1 MLLGVPEVA
10 KAQTVTLVSNTG
22 QSADA
27 DAAGTLDRAQAFT
40 TGSNSGGY
48 TLSSIDIIS
57 EDPQGDDASVS
68 VCTVDGSGYP
78 TTTCT
83 ALTAPSSF
91 AAGTLTFTA
100 SPVMTLTSTT
110 TYTVLIGIPGGGT
123 LILDSTTSDNED
135 LGAAAGW
142 SLADSYDFKTSS
154 NVWETISNGQSFR
167 ITIKG
172 TVGTTTTT
180 QAVWSAT
187 FTTVDLGFNLFGCSN
202 GVPSGRCS
210 STTVLSEDSFTY
222 DSTDYTITDLFT
234 RGSGGNLEFKVDPD
248 FTTNT
253 LADLTLVVGSTSLVL
268 SGGTASSNIKLIFNS
283 PGITLTPGTAINVK
297 LTTGTTTTVTNTA
310 PRVANPIAD
319 RTATVGTALN
329 FTFPT
334 NTFNDANDDTLTYT
348 ATKSDNSASAL
359 PSWLSFDEVTRTFSG
374 TPATADVG
382 TVSVTVTASDGNG
395 GSVSDT
401 FDIVVS
407 ADPPTERPTVP
418 AQAAVLVSNVGQ
430 SGADGFGLD
439 ANELAQSFT
448 TGDNATGYTLTN
460 IELTLQTAS
469 STATPTVKLY
479 RGSADGTEVSTLTGP
494 AMLDTNTIKNYA
506 FTPSPTV
513 TLGTSTTYWVVA
525 EGDAFWVSTTSTS
538 EDGTPAMGWEIGDAY
553 ESRVA
558 SSTGN
563 FTTSA
568 GPAFMIRVNGTTRS
582 GGGGGNGGGGNGGG
596 GNGGNGGGG
605 GGGGTVTAVGTAV
618 VAVVVVAVVAA
629 ARAAPATNTATRQ
642 PRRPSSPWTP
652 PGPHPCRGRSTRP
665 PTWITSALTCPTPG
679 CWSSRRVGRPP
690 PWARCGKMRQS

>member
-1 MLLGVPEVA
+1 MRQAVRPFGQPRSAPSQPCPVRRGARGCSSPFPRRASLWRGSARVRTPQPLLRGARAAALALAALAAVLLGVPEVA

-27 DAAGTLDRAQAFT
+27 AAAGTLDRAQAFT

-135 LGAAAGW
+135 PGAAAGW

-234 RGSGGNLEFKVDPD
+234 RGSGGNLEFKVDAD

-283 PGITLTPGTAINVK
+283 PGITLTP
-297 LTTGTTTTVTNTA
+297 A
-310 PRVANPIAD
+310 PPSTSSSPQEPPPPSPTPRTRVANPIAD

-407 ADPPTERPTVP
+407 ADPPTTERPTVP
-418 AQAAVLVSNVGQ
+418 AQ
-430 SGADGFGLD
+430 
-439 ANELAQSFT
+439 
-448 TGDNATGYTLTN
+448 
-460 IELTLQTAS
+460 TAC
-469 STATPTVKLY
+469 
-479 RGSADGTEVSTLTGP
+479 
-494 AMLDTNTIKNYA
+494 
-506 FTPSPTV
+506 
-513 TLGTSTTYWVVA
+513 
-525 EGDAFWVSTTSTS
+525 
-538 EDGTPAMGWEIGDAY
+538 
-553 ESRVA
+553 
-558 SSTGN
+558 
-563 FTTSA
+563 A
-568 GPAFMIRVNGTTRS
+568 GE
-582 GGGGGNGGGGNGGG
+582 
-596 GNGGNGGGG
+596 
-605 GGGGTVTAVGTAV
+605 
-618 VAVVVVAVVAA
+618 
-629 ARAAPATNTATRQ
+629 Q
-642 PRRPSSPWTP
+642 
-652 PGPHPCRGRSTRP
+652 CRGRAGLMALGWMPTSLPSHSRP
-665 PTWITSALTCPTPG
+665 ATTP
-679 CWSSRRVGRPP
+679 PATP
-690 PWARCGKMRQS
+690 